1 MMEFNFREKPTVR
14 ICGKDYEFDPSNNS
28 LLEGVV
34 ENFPK
39 IVALAHDFQDIQRR
53 IVSTKTVSPELIE
66 KNTELTLACRD
77 FIIGCLGQDEYN
89 EIFHKRRPNSSEHV
103 ELCTFLYR
111 AMMDGREDVL
121 NEYLGDEDAAAENA

>member
-1 MMEFNFREKPTVR
+1 MEFNFREKPTVR
-14 ICGKDYEFDPSNNS
+14 ICGKDYEFDLSNNS

-53 IVSTKTVSPELIE
+53 IVNEGTVSSELIE

-121 NEYLGDEDAAAENA
+121 NEYLGDDDAFAENA

>member
-1 MMEFNFREKPTVR
+1 MEFNFREKPTVR

-53 IVSTKTVSPELIE
+53 IVNEGTVSSELIE

-121 NEYLGDEDAAAENA
+121 NEYLGDDDAFAENA

>member
-1 MMEFNFREKPTVR
+1 MEFNFREKPTVR

-39 IVALAHDFQDIQRR
+39 IVALAHDFQDIQRK
-53 IVSTKTVSPELIE
+53 IVSTKSISSELIE

-89 EIFHKRRPNSSEHV
+89 EIFSKRRPNSSEHV

-121 NEYLGDEDAAAENA
+121 NEYLGDADDPSEDA